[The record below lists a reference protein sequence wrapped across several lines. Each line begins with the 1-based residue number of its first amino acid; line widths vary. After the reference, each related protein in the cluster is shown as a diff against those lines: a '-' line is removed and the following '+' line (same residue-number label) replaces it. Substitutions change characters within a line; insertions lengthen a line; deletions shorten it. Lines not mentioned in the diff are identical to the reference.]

1 VGIVSVS
8 QRVSLWAAAVIS
20 FAVVLVG
27 ALRLVIIAVASNSPA
42 IDLPDRAVLFSEDRG
57 GATLV
62 RQQVLAT
69 ATGPAWVDALA
80 IGAEVVDVVM
90 IMVVAGIFAALS
102 VGLARG
108 AVFTRLLARAMGAAS
123 VVIIVG
129 SIVNQTLK
137 SVAHSAL
144 VDQLAATDAGEM
156 LTTSAFTLDYDL
168 LPIAGGLVLAL
179 LATAFARAARL
190 QDDSSGLV

>member
-27 ALRLVIIAVASNSPA
+27 ALRLVIIAVASNSPG

>member
-1 VGIVSVS
+1 MGIVSVS

-27 ALRLVIIAVASNSPA
+27 ALRLVIIAVASNSPG

>member
-27 ALRLVIIAVASNSPA
+27 ALRVVIIAVASNSPA